1 VSPAGTYSGS
11 SKGRALSCAV
21 AFALLA
27 AALSPAPAAAAP
39 NADFDWTP
47 TKPVPGQTVT
57 FTADQSPPN
66 VSWGW
71 DLNND
76 GDFNDKTGPVVT
88 HSYGAAG
95 KFAVAVRAFDDTG
108 AFEDRKRTIEVVSG
122 SNKSPDASF
131 VVFPSAP
138 TAGLPVTL
146 VSTSVDPDSPIPTG
160 ALRWDLNGD
169 GKFDEAIGPS
179 VTLTFP
185 APGLYPV
192 ALQVSTNAKDVA
204 SLVLPVSPPAAGA
217 VVRAFSLMSPFPIVR
232 IVGRASR
239 RGARIRRLTVN
250 APPGSSVSVRC
261 SGRGCP
267 FKTAKQTVSMRA
279 TAQGLPA
286 SRITRVRRLEGRT
299 LRAGAQLKV
308 FVTRSDA
315 IGKYTRFRIRKRK
328 SPARLDLCM
337 VPGSTR
343 PGSCPTR

>member
-11 SKGRALSCAV
+11 SKGRALWRAI

-27 AALSPAPAAAAP
+27 SALLAVPAAAAP

-57 FTADQSPPN
+57 FTADQRPSN

-232 IVGRASR
+232 
-239 RGARIRRLTVN
+239 
-250 APPGSSVSVRC
+250 C